1 MITVYD
7 PDPSTVNNELS
18 CYNAMYVGSSGSGK
32 TTAVKKMNIAAQDS
46 AVFFDPYGDY
56 QGSFQGQTVFT
67 YYDWPEFAENLFKAR
82 LSGKPFKIAKGFKG
96 RVSKADF
103 ELFCGLAWACGNGY
117 TMPLNIVL
125 EELAQFSD
133 TAGKMDG
140 RAGDLLRV
148 GRKYGL
154 RTHCVFQRGQEVGK
168 TLIANAPV
176 KWIGY
181 CERENDARYL
191 AGELGID
198 VEAIKTLNKLDYLLR
213 NESHG
218 RGEFEKGCFKF
229 KKV

>member
-1 MITVYD
+1 MIKIYD
-7 PDPSTVNNELS
+7 PDPSTTNNELS
-18 CYNAMYVGSSGSGK
+18 CFNAMYVGSSGSGK
-32 TTAVKKMNIAAQDS
+32 TTAVKQINIAAQDC

-82 LSGKPFKIAKGFKG
+82 LSSMPFKIAKGFKG
-96 RVSKADF
+96 RVTKADF
-103 ELFCGLAWACGNGY
+103 ELFCGLAWACGDGNKQ
-117 TMPLNIVL
+117 PLNIVL

-140 RAGDLLRV
+140 ASGDLLRV
-148 GRKYGL
+148 GRKFGL

-168 TLIANAPV
+168 TLIANAPI

-181 CERENDARYL
+181 CDRENDARYL

-198 VEAIKTLNKLDYLLR
+198 VNAIIGLEKLDYLIR
-213 NESHG
+213 NEQHE
-218 RGEFEKGCFKF
+218 RGEFAKSKFSF